1 MFEEKGRDSL
11 KSDFDLNARRARAS
25 EGGGEDDEFTGEQVT
40 GVVQNE
46 SKTRGNSSI
55 KHLLSCIV
63 DRTSKKRWR
72 N

>member
-1 MFEEKGRDSL
+1 MFEEKGRESL

-25 EGGGEDDEFTGEQVT
+25 DGGGDEEFTGEQVT

-46 SKTRGNSSI
+46 SKTRGKSR

-63 DRTSKKRWR
+63 DRTK
-72 N
+72 

>member
-1 MFEEKGRDSL
+1 MFEEKGRESL
-11 KSDFDLNARRARAS
+11 KSDFDLNATRARAS
-25 EGGGEDDEFTGEQVT
+25 DGGGDEEEFTGEQVT

-46 SKTRGNSSI
+46 SKTRGSSR

-63 DRTSKKRWR
+63 DRTRWR